1 MEEEMIDWKH
11 QQCELVDHLFQL
23 EVENLIARYV
33 IGLAIE
39 ADDDG
44 EVEAEWMCLFNIGG

>member
-1 MEEEMIDWKH
+1 MIDWKH